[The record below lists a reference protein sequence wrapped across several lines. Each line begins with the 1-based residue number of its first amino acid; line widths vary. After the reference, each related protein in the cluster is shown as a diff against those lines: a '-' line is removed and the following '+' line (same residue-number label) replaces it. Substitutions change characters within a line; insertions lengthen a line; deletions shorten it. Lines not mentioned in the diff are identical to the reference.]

1 MAVTL
6 AFEVLKNSALS
17 KDLTDADCEVLAP
30 LIELRTLKDGEIVIA
45 EGQSDSRLHG
55 VVSGALGV
63 SRHDP
68 ATGEWNNLHVVT
80 VGDLAGELSFIDGT
94 PHYSALR
101 ALGETKIYSLERT
114 RLEQLLDTKPW
125 IVYHV
130 MRAIMRVTH
139 TIQRRLS
146 MQAAELTNYIYKQ
159 HGRY

>member
-1 MAVTL
+1 MVTTPEL
-6 AFEVLKNSALS
+6 EVLKKSALS
-17 KDLTDADCEVLAP
+17 KDLSEYECEVLAG
-30 LIELRTLKDGEIVIA
+30 LIELRSLKDGEIVCG

-63 SRHDP
+63 SRRDP
-68 ATGEWNNLHVVT
+68 ASGEWQNLHVIT

-101 ALGETKIYSLERT
+101 ALGDTNIYSLERT
-114 RLEQLLDTKPW
+114 RLEALLETQPR
-125 IVYHV
+125 IVYQV
-130 MRAIMRVTH
+130 MRAIMRVVH

>member
-1 MAVTL
+1 MATP
-6 AFEVLKNSALS
+6 AFEVLKKSALS
-17 KDLTDADCEVLAP
+17 KDLSNAECEVLAG
-30 LIELRTLKDGEIVIA
+30 LIELRDLKDGGIVCA

-55 VVSGALGV
+55 VISGALGV
-63 SRHDP
+63 SRRDP
-68 ATGEWNNLHVVT
+68 ASGEWQNLHVIT

-101 ALGETKIYSLERT
+101 ALGDTSIYSLERT
-114 RLEQLLDTKPW
+114 RLESLLDTDPR

-130 MRAIMRVTH
+130 MRAIMRVVH